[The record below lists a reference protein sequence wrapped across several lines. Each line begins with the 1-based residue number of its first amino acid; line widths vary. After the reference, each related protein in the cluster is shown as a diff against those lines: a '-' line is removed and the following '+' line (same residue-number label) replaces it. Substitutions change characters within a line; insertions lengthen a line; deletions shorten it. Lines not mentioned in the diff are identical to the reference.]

1 MRILPVLRLA
11 CGPGLEVM
19 ARYCELHKP
28 KLFVGVSV
36 FHNPTGYCLTPG
48 SAHRVLQLANTHNFH
63 IAEGDTDSHIAPE
76 HATRLCALDGLQRMS
91 YVSGF
96 AKIQAPG
103 WREGFLA
110 APLAGLFGWVDAG
123 GDTDALA
130 PRRLNEV
137 CLLAP
142 DALFRASRQPR
153 TLMRI
158 NFATT
163 QAAEFWRVY
172 PKMRAEL

>member
-1 MRILPVLRLA
+1 MEFARLDALGMRILPVPRLA
-11 CGPGLEVM
+11 CRPDLEVM

-48 SAHRVLQLANTHNFH
+48 SAHRVPQLANTHNFL
-63 IAEGDTDSHIAPE
+63 IVEDDTDSHIAPK
-76 HATRLCALDGLQRMS
+76 HATRLCTLDGLQRMI

-96 AKIQAPG
+96 AKIQAP
-103 WREGFLA
+103 
-110 APLAGLFGWVDAG
+110 
-123 GDTDALA
+123 
-130 PRRLNEV
+130 RRLNEG

-153 TLMRI
+153 ALMRI
-158 NFATT
+158 NFSTT